1 MGLGSISTF
10 TQMKIL
16 FCVEFYY
23 PSVGGAQ
30 EVVRRLAERMASRG
44 HSVCVATSNIAE
56 RAANTHNG
64 VSIYG
69 FDVSGNK
76 VNGIHGAVGAY
87 QNFLTSEKFDLIFFY
102 AAQQWTFDA
111 AWPVLPATRAKVVFV
126 PCGYS
131 GFYEKA
137 YKKYFEDLPKILKTL
152 DAVVYHAESYRDI
165 DYARTLGLKNSY
177 VIPNGADLDEF
188 CVSVDPQFR
197 SEMGIG
203 DDELI
208 MLTVGTLTGTKGHL
222 EVLQAYSQLE
232 LNGKKC
238 VLILNGNRPEHHVS
252 MLSVLGRLLVYVRN
266 NGPYY
271 TLRRVVKRC
280 LNSLGFEV
288 GIKTRTIENWMDEVN
303 LDPSNSKRVIQINL
317 PRPRL
322 VQAFLQSDLFVFA
335 SKIEYSPLV
344 LFEACA
350 AGLPFLSTDVGNV
363 KEIIDWTKGGELCEA
378 AIDARG
384 YSTVDPRVL
393 ARRMEAI
400 LGDPNKL
407 SQLAKNGRAAVI
419 NRFNWDALASEY
431 ETLFFRLVNHE

>member
-1 MGLGSISTF
+1 
-10 TQMKIL
+10 MKIL

-30 EVVRRLAERMASRG
+30 EVVRRLAERMSNRG
-44 HSVCVATSNIAE
+44 HSVSVVTTNVAE
-56 RAANTHNG
+56 RELNVHNG
-64 VSIYG
+64 VSIHG

-76 VNGIHGAVGAY
+76 VQGMYGDVREY
-87 QNFLTSEKFDLIFFY
+87 QHFLISQQFDLIFFY

-111 AWPVLPATRAKVVFV
+111 AWAVLPSIHAKVVFV

-137 YKKYFEDLPKILKTL
+137 YKKYFEDLPKILKKL
-152 DAVVYHAESYRDI
+152 DAIIYHADSYRDI
-165 DYARTLGLKNSY
+165 DYAKTLGLKNSF

-188 CVSVDPQFR
+188 GVLVNQQFR

-208 MLTVGTLTGTKGHL
+208 ILTVGTLTGNKGHL

-232 LNGKKC
+232 LNGKKS
-238 VLILNGNRPEHHVS
+238 VLILNGNRPEHHAS
-252 MLSVLGRLLVYVRN
+252 MLSVVGRILAYMRN

-271 TLRRVVKRC
+271 TLRRGVKKF
-280 LNSLGFEV
+280 LTSLGFEV
-288 GIKTRTIENWMDEVN
+288 GVKTRTIESWMDEVN
-303 LDPSNSKRVIQINL
+303 LNATNNKRVLQINL

-322 VQAFLQSDLFVFA
+322 VQAFIQSDLFVFA

-350 AGLPFLSTDVGNV
+350 AGLPFLSVDVGNV
-363 KEIIDWTKGGELCEA
+363 REIIDWTQGGELCEA
-378 AIDARG
+378 SIDARG
-384 YSTVDPRVL
+384 YSTVAPSVL
-393 ARRMEAI
+393 ARRMEAMLI
-400 LGDPNKL
+400 DPEKLRRLGASGKV
-407 SQLAKNGRAAVI
+407 AVA
-419 NRFNWDALASEY
+419 NRFNWDTLANEY
-431 ETLFFRLVNHE
+431 ESLFLRLVNNNE